1 MIHVLDSP
9 LLPKNKNFLGL
20 TARKA
25 LIGMN
30 STRFVELF
38 DENDLGAYLDDQNDV
53 TTILA
58 PPDDAFDKFEF
69 PPSKKHMAS
78 WLKYHIVHG
87 RYDTSDLQEHQL
99 LETASHDSLGDEKY
113 QRLDVHVNDDHGVR
127 KKSIRFGRSGV
138 LDDPGNIINPHNFSH
153 EN

>member
-9 LLPKNKNFLGL
+9 LLPKNQNFLDL

-30 STRFVELF
+30 SGRFVKLF

-58 PPDDAFDKFEF
+58 PPDDALDKISF
-69 PPSKKHMAS
+69 PPSKKLMAS
-78 WLKYHIVHG
+78 WLKYHIIHG
-87 RYDTSDLQEHQL
+87 RYDASDLQDRQL
-99 LETASHDSLGDEKY
+99 LETESHDKLGDEKY
-113 QRLDVHVNDDHGVR
+113 QRLDVHVNDGYR
-127 KKSIRFGRSGV
+127 FSKKSIQFGKSGI
-138 LDDPGNIINPHNFSH
+138 LDDPGK
-153 EN
+153 